1 MDMDIKK
8 ELMVQ
13 DIMERCDVD
22 HDTAETLFD
31 CEVEAYAEKNKIED
45 MEAAEALYLLDD
57 SREEKAEK
65 PRRVYNNES
74 APEWNLLK
82 DFLVA
87 LDRLPDSLLLDLYK
101 VETKRGTGGLDD
113 MEDCPND
120 EKARRIIFELLPEV
134 IWAHR
139 VKG

>member
-31 CEVEAYAEKNKIED
+31 FEVEAYAEKNKIED
-45 MEAAEALYLLDD
+45 MEVAEALYLLDD

-65 PRRVYNNES
+65 PRRVYNN
-74 APEWNLLK
+74 
-82 DFLVA
+82 V
-87 LDRLPDSLLLDLYK
+87 DRCELEKLQGAFITA
-101 VETKRGTGGLDD
+101 VETMKEDDRVFLDAVKIENGKLIRLGFILDD
-113 MEDCPND
+113 EGLFLNC
-120 EKARRIIFELLPEV
+120 EE
-134 IWAHR
+134 
-139 VKG
+139 

>member
-57 SREEKAEK
+57 SREEKVEK
-65 PRRVYNNES
+65 PRRVYNNVDRCELEMLQG
-74 APEWNLLK
+74 AFITAVDTVEK
-82 DFLVA
+82 DDRVFLDAV
-87 LDRLPDSLLLDLYK
+87 K
-101 VETKRGTGGLDD
+101 VENGKLIHLGFVLDD
-113 MEDCPND
+113 EGVFLN
-120 EKARRIIFELLPEV
+120 FEE
-134 IWAHR
+134 
-139 VKG
+139 

>member
-57 SREEKAEK
+57 SREEKAGEAK
-65 PRRVYNNES
+65 
-74 APEWNLLK
+74 K
-82 DFLVA
+82 
-87 LDRLPDSLLLDLYK
+87 SL
-101 VETKRGTGGLDD
+101 
-113 MEDCPND
+113 
-120 EKARRIIFELLPEV
+120 
-134 IWAHR
+134 
-139 VKG
+139 

>member
-22 HDTAETLFD
+22 PDTAETLFD

-57 SREEKAEK
+57 SREER
-65 PRRVYNNES
+65 PRSQEES
-74 APEWNLLK
+74 ITMLTAASWRCCRE
-82 DFLVA
+82 
-87 LDRLPDSLLLDLYK
+87 RSSQQ
-101 VETKRGTGGLDD
+101 
-113 MEDCPND
+113 
-120 EKARRIIFELLPEV
+120 
-134 IWAHR
+134 
-139 VKG
+139 

>member
-65 PRRVYNNES
+65 PRRVYNNVDRCELEMLHG
-74 APEWNLLK
+74 AFITAVDAVEK
-82 DFLVA
+82 DDRVFLDAVKIENGK
-87 LDRLPDSLLLDLYK
+87 LIRLG
-101 VETKRGTGGLDD
+101 VVLDD
-113 MEDCPND
+113 EGSFLIS
-120 EKARRIIFELLPEV
+120 RSR
-134 IWAHR
+134 
-139 VKG
+139 

>member
-65 PRRVYNNES
+65 PRRVYNNVDRCELEMLQG
-74 APEWNLLK
+74 AFITAVDAVEK
-82 DFLVA
+82 DDRVFLDAV
-87 LDRLPDSLLLDLYK
+87 K
-101 VETKRGTGGLDD
+101 VENGKLIHLGFVLDD
-113 MEDCPND
+113 EGVFLN
-120 EKARRIIFELLPEV
+120 FEE
-134 IWAHR
+134 
-139 VKG
+139 